1 MSSIALF
8 FSKFTNEDEI
18 RQKLSSALNLPI
30 VDDAEILGTVCG
42 KKRTT
47 RNKLEQA
54 MHRKTSVFNQFTLER
69 ERSVAHLKYALA
81 EKLGQRETGIYCGY
95 TTLLIPHDITHVL
108 KVLVIDNHDLR
119 VQRAVKE
126 GLSER
131 EAVKVI
137 RTEDL
142 NAHGWSAFLYN
153 KEAFDKSLFDIVIP
167 VGVKSGD
174 EVVALINQNY
184 KKTAIL
190 ETSESLQA
198 INDLALSAEVELA
211 LLYKGQ
217 KMDVEVRNHR
227 VSIKVNKSAFSFANL
242 TAKLT
247 EIAGSVPGVE
257 GVEVLKGKGYQTSV
271 YRDQHFELPPKVLLV
286 DDEKEYVETLSE
298 RLVTRNVGSYAVF
311 DGQEALDFIDGD
323 QPDVMILD
331 LKMPGINGIE
341 VLKQTKKSNPNI
353 EVIILTGHGSET
365 DRETCMNLG
374 AYAYLQKP
382 ADIEK
387 LSSTIAEAY
396 KKIDA
401 AREIS

>member
-1 MSSIALF
+1 MPSIALF

-18 RQKLSSALNLPI
+18 RQKLSSTLNLVIMDDADI
-30 VDDAEILGTVCG
+30 VDSVCE
-42 KKRTT
+42 KNRMS

-54 MHRKTSVFNQFTLER
+54 IHRKTSVFNQFTLER
-69 ERSVAHLKYALA
+69 ERNSAHFKFALA
-81 EKLGQRETGIYCGY
+81 EKLEQKHNVMYCGY

-108 KVLVIDNHDLR
+108 KVLVIDSFDLR
-119 VQRAVKE
+119 VQRAVEE

-131 EAVKVI
+131 EAVKTI
-137 RTEDL
+137 KAEDL
-142 NAHGWSAFLYN
+142 NAHGWAAFLYY
-153 KEAFDKSLFDIVIP
+153 KEAFDKSLYDIVIP
-167 VGVKSGD
+167 VGQKSAD
-174 EVVALINQNY
+174 EVVALIKENY
-184 KKTAIL
+184 NKTAIL
-190 ETSESLQA
+190 ETSDSLQA

-211 LLYKGQ
+211 LLSKGQ
-217 KMDVEVRNHR
+217 KMEVEVRNHH
-227 VSIKVNKSAFSFANL
+227 VSLKVNKSAFSFANL
-242 TAKLT
+242 TAKLS

-311 DGQEALDFIDGD
+311 DGQEALEFIDGD
-323 QPDVMILD
+323 QPDVMVLD

-353 EVIILTGHGSET
+353 EVIILTGHGSEA

-374 AYAYLQKP
+374 AFAYLQKP

-396 KKIDA
+396 RKIDA
-401 AREIS
+401 VRDV